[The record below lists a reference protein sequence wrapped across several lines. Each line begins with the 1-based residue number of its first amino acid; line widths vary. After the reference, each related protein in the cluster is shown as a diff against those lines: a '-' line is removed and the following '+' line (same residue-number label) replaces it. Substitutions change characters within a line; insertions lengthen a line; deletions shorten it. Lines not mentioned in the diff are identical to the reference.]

1 MITGLNIHPSGNVMK
16 QACPE
21 MAVEIS
27 AYFDDEL
34 EPREREAVE
43 QHLKDCPTCRASLDS
58 MGKLHNAL
66 SALSAPTAT
75 RANARPILRAVMAT
89 LEKSPKI

>member
-1 MITGLNIHPSGNVMK
+1 MVTGLNIHPSGYVMK

-43 QHLKDCPTCRASLDS
+43 LHLKDCPTCRASLDS
-58 MGKLHNAL
+58 MGKLHSAF
-66 SALSAPTAT
+66 SALSAPAPT
-75 RANARPILRAVMAT
+75 RANARPILQAVMDM
-89 LEKSPKI
+89 LEKRPKR